1 MTGERNIR
9 RRPGPLALC
18 LALAFGVVISGRAFA
33 QSTPSQKPSPSP
45 TQDVDDGE
53 VISFRTTEVL
63 LPVTVRDRAG
73 KLVTTLRRDDFRVF
87 EDGQE
92 QPLSDLALREAPVD
106 VVLMV
111 DASSS
116 VSRNLD
122 DFRQIGRAHV

>member
-1 MTGERNIR
+1 IE
-9 RRPGPLALC
+9 
-18 LALAFGVVISGRAFA
+18 
-33 QSTPSQKPSPSP
+33 
-45 TQDVDDGE
+45 DVDDGE

-73 KLVTTLRRDDFRVF
+73 KLVTTLTRNDFHVF

-116 VSRNLD
+116 VARNLD
-122 DFRQIGRAHV
+122 DFRRAAIGFAEKLSPQDRISLIKFDDRIELLQDWTHSRLQLRRS